1 MMFFLFFS
9 GTESDLTVVGCY
21 IQGSQ
26 VKKNPISKTLKHPTC
41 IFLLKTHHWM
51 VTRGPNIIITIIASS
66 SSSTPIKPFSSPA
79 RSGDRGHW
87 SHPQVRCKVTENIF
101 VIVGVIIISV
111 IIIGV
116 IVIII
121 KIVEMLTG
129 LRRTTSTKPAVAF
142 PLQL

>member
-1 MMFFLFFS
+1 M
-9 GTESDLTVVGCY
+9 
-21 IQGSQ
+21 
-26 VKKNPISKTLKHPTC
+26 
-41 IFLLKTHHWM
+41 
-51 VTRGPNIIITIIASS
+51 
-66 SSSTPIKPFSSPA
+66 
-79 RSGDRGHW
+79 
-87 SHPQVRCKVTENIF
+87 TENIF